1 MTINLNEI
9 NQRYNLIGR
18 RLAAI
23 EKESALLKKEQ
34 ESLHILMEL
43 YHDNQG
49 YYDIIKE
56 EANITTALSPDN
68 KPLTNRERQLL
79 GVPNNIP
86 MGTRM
91 PSSSTPP
98 KSKRPYNTVDTEL
111 ILLILETPRTAT
123 QVAKEYGNVASS
135 TIRDTLLRLV
145 RQGTVTR
152 KPDKTYVRT
161 KEE

>member
-34 ESLHILMEL
+34 ESLHILLEL
-43 YHDNQG
+43 YSNNKS

-56 EANITTALSPDN
+56 EANITTALSSNN
-68 KPLTNRERQLL
+68 KP
-79 GVPNNIP
+79 
-86 MGTRM
+86 
-91 PSSSTPP
+91 SSTPP
-98 KSKRPYNTVDTEL
+98 TTQTKSKQRYNIIDEDFL
-111 ILLILETPRTAT
+111 LLILQAYGP
-123 QVAKEYGNVASS
+123 QSAKE
-135 TIRDTLLRLV
+135 IRDAYATEEDVPYSTV
-145 RQGTVTR
+145 RDKLQAMTR
-152 KPDKTYVRT
+152 AGILDKSQKKKYSLKVKE